1 MNMPSVIPP
10 MTVRMDEQTRAGVSH
25 LAKLTNRSR
34 SYIINQAVQ
43 TYLAKNSAYLE
54 ELNEAVESI
63 HTKPTYDAEE
73 VFAWMDTW
81 GTKERKPFSEVVT
94 PHNKHC

>member
-1 MNMPSVIPP
+1 MTSAIPP
-10 MTVRMDEQTRAGVSH
+10 MTVRLGEREREGVSL

-34 SYIINQAVQ
+34 SYIVTQAVQ
-43 TYLAKNSAYLE
+43 DYLAKNAAYLQ

-63 HTKPTYDAEE
+63 ETRPSYEAEE

-81 GTKERKPFSEVVT
+81 GTAERKPFEEAVV
-94 PHNKHC
+94 PHYKNK